1 MCKYKMSMN
10 DPANVNVV
18 PAPYI
23 RPTMNI
29 TNLQIRVVNL
39 ALFTSVSLNVIL
51 FENNNYIDS
60 KTYTLSGDDYTQWMN
75 DDSYI
80 VNYVLAQL
88 GLTEASA
95 VQVSTS

>member
-1 MCKYKMSMN
+1 MN